1 MSSEPASGPVDPIGA
16 LREHLGARY
25 DLAEAIGSGGMAVVY
40 RALDRRHGRA
50 VAVKV
55 LHGPVVRSREYA
67 DRFLREVR
75 FAAQLAHPHILPL
88 YDSGEFEGPEGPLLY
103 YVMPLV
109 AGGSLRDRLRA
120 EQRLPVDHALRIGR
134 AVAGALDYAHR
145 QQVVHR
151 DIKPENILLQDGEPL
166 VADFGVARAL
176 TEACVAEGS
185 ITAPGMALGTPV
197 YMSPEQ
203 ASGDPGLDARSDQYS
218 LACVIYEM
226 LTGEPP
232 FTGSPPRATMA
243 RHATEP
249 ARSPRT
255 RRPEVPL
262 AVEQSLLRAL
272 SKAPEARYPTMADL
286 AVALVTPLSGLAPAS
301 AEYAR
306 QAIAV
311 LPFVNAS
318 PDPDTEY
325 ISDGVTD
332 EVINAL
338 ANLSGLQ
345 VASRSSVFAL
355 KGRQEDARTI
365 GALLGV
371 SILLEGTVRKAGSR
385 LRVTAQL
392 TDAREGRMLWS
403 ERWDRDDHDIFA
415 MQDDLARAIVARLR
429 AHLLGPIGEPA
440 PRRSPA
446 SLKAYNL
453 YLRGRYAWN
462 RRTPEGLRDATRLFE
477 QAIAEDPG
485 YALAYTGL
493 ADAYA
498 LEVDYRAIPVTEG
511 MRRARAEA
519 ERALALDDSL
529 AEAHTSLAWVTFIHD
544 WDWDRAGREFRRAI
558 ELNPQYAT
566 ARQWHSWYLAAM
578 GRVPESVLEGQ
589 RAVEIDPASVS
600 IRRTLGWLHCIAR
613 RPDLGREVLERA
625 LVMNPEAPETLS
637 TLGIAEEQAGRY
649 EEAARVLREAL
660 LYSPED
666 SHVMVTQ
673 ARVAMKA
680 GRPDEARAIAASI
693 MELGQRRYVSPSDLA
708 KLHIALGDPDQAFTA
723 LERAHVERRGWL
735 VYLRSDPLFD
745 PIRDDPRFRRLLTAM
760 RLD

>member
-1 MSSEPASGPVDPIGA
+1 M
-16 LREHLGARY
+16 LRERLGARY
-25 DLAEAIGSGGMAVVY
+25 DLAEVIGRGGMAVVY
-40 RALDRRHGRA
+40 RATDRRHDRA
-50 VAVKV
+50 VALKV
-55 LHGPVVRSREYA
+55 LQAPVVRSLEHA

-88 YDSGEFEGPEGPLLY
+88 YDSGELDGPDGPLLY

-109 AGGSLRDRLRA
+109 TGGSLRDRLRA

-134 AVAGALDYAHR
+134 AVATALDFAHR

-151 DIKPENILLQDGEPL
+151 DVKPENILLQDGEPL

-176 TEACVAEGS
+176 CEACAIDGT
-185 ITAPGMALGTPV
+185 ITAPGIAIGTPA

-203 ASGDPGLDARSDQYS
+203 ASGDPGVDARSDQYS

-226 LTGEPP
+226 LAGSPP
-232 FTGSPPRATMA
+232 FAGSTPRATMA

-255 RRPEVPL
+255 VRPEVPA
-262 AVEQSLLRAL
+262 AVEQALLRAL
-272 SKAPEARYPTMADL
+272 AKVPDSRYPTTAEF
-286 AVALVTPLSGLAPAS
+286 AAALVTPLSGLAPDFGA
-301 AEYAR
+301 YAR

-318 PDPDTEY
+318 ADPDNEY

-338 ANLSGLQ
+338 AKLSGLQ

-355 KGRQEDARTI
+355 KGRHEDARTI

-371 SILLEGTVRKAGSR
+371 SILLEGTVRKLGSR

-392 TDAREGRMLWS
+392 TDASEGRLLWS
-403 ERWDRDDHDIFA
+403 ERWDRDDSDIFA

-429 AHLLGPIGEPA
+429 AHLLGPIGEPI
-440 PRRSPA
+440 PRKSPA
-446 SLKAYNL
+446 SLHAYNL

-462 RRTPEGLRDATRLFE
+462 RRTPEGVREATRLFE

-511 MRRARAEA
+511 MRRARTEA

-544 WDWDRAGREFRRAI
+544 WDWERAGREFRRAI
-558 ELNPQYAT
+558 ELNPHYAT
-566 ARQWHSWYLAAM
+566 ARQWYSWYLAAM
-578 GRVPESVLEGQ
+578 GRVPEGVLEAQ
-589 RAVEIDPASVS
+589 RATELDPASVS
-600 IRRTLGWLHCIAR
+600 IRRSLGWLYCTAR
-613 RPDLGREVLERA
+613 RPDLARAVLERA
-625 LVMNPEAPETLS
+625 LVMNPEAPETLT
-637 TLGIAEEQAGRY
+637 TLGLAEEQAGRY
-649 EEAARVLREAL
+649 EEAARVLRDAL
-660 LYSPED
+660 LYAPGD
-666 SHVMVTQ
+666 SNVMVTQ

-680 GRPDEARAIAASI
+680 GRPDEALAIASGVR
-693 MELGQRRYVSPSDLA
+693 MLERTRYVSPSDLA
-708 KLHIALGDPDQAFTA
+708 KLAIGLGETDQAFAA
-723 LERAHVERRGWL
+723 LERARQERRGWL
-735 VYLRSDPLFD
+735 VYLRADPLFD
-745 PIRDDPRFRRLLTAM
+745 PIRDEPRFRQLRAAM